1 MSKGRMVVAM
11 SGGVDSSVVA
21 AMMVDAGWE
30 VLGVTLQLRDCD
42 ERQGSKS
49 CCAPDAITGARAV
62 AGQLGIRHVVLDCR
76 DRFKEKVLQH
86 AWDEYQ
92 RGRTPSPCLYCNRD
106 IKFGMLWEYAERLGS
121 TRIATGH
128 YARLEHTPEGPA
140 LYRGED
146 RAKDQ
151 SYFLSYLTK
160 AQLERLELPLGS
172 ITKPEV
178 REWARRLGLA
188 TADKHESQDACL
200 ALDGH
205 TLPESLRLRFEAPS
219 RTGSFVDTHGKVLG
233 PHEGFHRYTIG
244 QRRGLGIALGQ
255 RAHVVALNPEDG
267 SVVLS
272 TDDRDLLSHGL
283 EATDIHW
290 FGPVPERCDAQI
302 RSRHRAA
309 PCRVKARE
317 DGTAVVHFDAPQQ
330 AVAPGQAVAFY
341 DGERLLG
348 GGWIARGFGA

>member
-1 MSKGRMVVAM
+1 MSNGRMVVAM

-21 AMMVDAGWE
+21 ALMVEAGWD

-76 DRFKEKVLQH
+76 ERFKEKVLEH
-86 AWDEYQ
+86 AWAEYQ
-92 RGRTPSPCLYCNRD
+92 RGRTPSPCLFCNRD
-106 IKFGMLWEYAERLGS
+106 IKFGMLWEYAARLGAV
-121 TRIATGH
+121 RLATGH

-151 SYFLSYLTK
+151 SYFLSYLTRD
-160 AQLERLELPLGS
+160 QLDRLELPLGT

-205 TLPESLRLRFEAPS
+205 TLPESLRLRFEAPV
-219 RTGSFVDTHGKVLG
+219 RPGNFVDVGGRVLG

-255 RAHVVALNPEDG
+255 RAHVIALNPEDA

-272 TDDRDLLSHGL
+272 TDDHDLLASGL
-283 EATDIHW
+283 EATGVHW
-290 FGPVPERCDAQI
+290 YGAVPERCEAQI
-302 RSRHRAA
+302 RSRHTAA
-309 PCRVKARE
+309 PCRVQTTGE
-317 DGTAVVHFDAPQQ
+317 GTVAVHFETPQP

-341 DGERLLG
+341 DSDRLLG
-348 GGWIARGFGA
+348 GGWIDAALRG